1 MVGVSEATCPHA
13 SFRSISASPPFVLL
27 RRQVPAGKIPQLL
40 DLLSNKLAW
49 IHDALRIKRRV
60 ELTHGCETQCSFF
73 SKQIALV
80 ISPNAMLMTD
90 GPMLCYDSSTG
101 NFFENLPP
109 VQRFSRVGGDA
120 VEIVGIDA

>member
-27 RRQVPAGKIPQLL
+27 RRQVPAGRILQLL
-40 DLLSNKLAW
+40 DQLYNKLAW

-60 ELTHGCETQCSFF
+60 ELTHGSETQSSFF

-80 ISPNAMLMTD
+80 IRPNTLLMTESS
-90 GPMLCYDSSTG
+90 MLRNETSTG
-101 NFFENLPP
+101 SLFQNLTLA
-109 VQRFSRVGGDA
+109 QRF
-120 VEIVGIDA
+120 

>member
-1 MVGVSEATCPHA
+1 MVGVSETRYARA
-13 SFRSISASPPFVLL
+13 SFRSTSASPPFVLL
-27 RRQVPAGKIPQLL
+27 RRQVPAGRIPQLL
-40 DLLSNKLAW
+40 DQLYNKLAW

-90 GPMLCYDSSTG
+90 GPMLRNDSSTG
-101 NFFENLPP
+101 SFFENLPP
-109 VQRFSRVGGDA
+109 AQCFSRVGGDA
-120 VEIVGIDA
+120 VEIRSVDA